1 MTCNKQASL
10 STRELQQKID
20 LFWSQTE
27 KKKKSFL
34 VSKCLKKNRN
44 FKKKKAVRFLDSRTV
59 KETTEKVT
67 K

>member
-44 FKKKKAVRFLDSRTV
+44 FKKKKSCEIFRFKNCERDN
-59 KETTEKVT
+59 
-67 K
+67 